1 MSKNVNLRAFLL
13 SIVPL
18 PGLLPRILGDNIME
32 NSGVWLV
39 FGEKKKKSFG
49 IYFNRF

>member
-1 MSKNVNLRAFLL
+1 MSKNVNLRPFLL

-39 FGEKKKKSFG
+39 FGGKKKKLWYIF
-49 IYFNRF
+49 